1 MISRRFRQRLS
12 EDVKFK
18 KSVEMT
24 AEGQPFGEPA
34 MAKLWS
40 ALFAS
45 KRRNRRTTYL
55 SIAASP

>member
-1 MISRRFRQRLS
+1 
-12 EDVKFK
+12 
-18 KSVEMT
+18 
-24 AEGQPFGEPA
+24 

-55 SIAASP
+55 SIAASPWEFGSSSRIGLGFNGSPKESGLI